1 METKQE
7 SSKMATIKILGD
19 IGASVEAEDI
29 INQITAVED
38 DKIKVLIASP
48 GGSAFQGLMIYDAL
62 KASNKEITTVILG
75 LGASAASVI
84 FMAGNKREMGE
95 GALLMVHNSR
105 VGFEGTAAQM
115 REQLE
120 TLDAID
126 DRMKSVLMGAS
137 GISDEDATALLSK
150 DSFMNLETAMS
161 LGLATDSIQDDIAAS
176 LNINNTKK
184 EPVKMAIKEEE
195 EKAGFF
201 KHMALFFKSEAK
213 EDKPEDEEKAMED
226 EEKPEDEKSKSEDIE
241 KKEEAK
247 AEGNEEKA
255 TEDSEEDKEK
265 EEMKATIASLQ
276 AQLAD
281 ANEKSQTKEEEE
293 ALALKAE
300 TILAGITDKKITMHQ
315 AKNLFKEPIAEVS
328 KFMSDLSV
336 NATGRG
342 KTPEPKDDPNE
353 SKLDQWKAL
362 KAKDSGL
369 AQKFYNQNVKEI
381 RSEMNK
387 EN

>member
-1 METKQE
+1 
-7 SSKMATIKILGD
+7 MATIKILGD

-226 EEKPEDEKSKSEDIE
+226 EEKQEDEKSKSEDIE